1 MISTNNKDNAD
12 IPDDFKQVCVWPGT
26 IVKPEQI
33 SEFEEYFAL
42 NGFRVVYLESIM
54 TSPDRDEDGCSIEDT
69 GGRIDALFTVHN
81 DDILKFAIPRLQM
94 GIRWI
99 EDVLDN
105 ELEHSIYPDRIKEY
119 RTW

>member
-1 MISTNNKDNAD
+1 MSNIEKQEGYS
-12 IPDDFKQVCVWPGT
+12 QVCVWPGT

-33 SEFEEYFAL
+33 SEFEECFAL
-42 NGFRVVYLESIM
+42 NGFRVIYLESIM

-69 GGRIDALFTVHN
+69 GGRIDAFFTVHN
-81 DDILKFAIPRLQM
+81 DDIMKFAIPRLQM

-105 ELEHSIYPDRIKEY
+105 EAHLTGYSIYPDRVKEY